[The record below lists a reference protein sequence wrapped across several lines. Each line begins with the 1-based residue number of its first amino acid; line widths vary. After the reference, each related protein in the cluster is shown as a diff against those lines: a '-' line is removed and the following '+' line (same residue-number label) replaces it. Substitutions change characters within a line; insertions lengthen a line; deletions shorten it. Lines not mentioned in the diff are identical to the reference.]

1 MNIESDSNQLS
12 VKYGPQLEKDHRQLF
27 VIATNGYIFT
37 DLSILLLEKP
47 NGLSFPESTVNG

>member
-1 MNIESDSNQLS
+1 M
-12 VKYGPQLEKDHRQLF
+12 EKDHPQLF